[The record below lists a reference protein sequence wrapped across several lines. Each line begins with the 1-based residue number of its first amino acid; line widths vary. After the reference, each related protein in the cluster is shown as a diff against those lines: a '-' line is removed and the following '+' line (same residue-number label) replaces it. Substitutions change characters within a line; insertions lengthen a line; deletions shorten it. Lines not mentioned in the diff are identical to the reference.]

1 MYNFYGATM
10 TIKDSFY
17 LSTLHVK
24 VVFGRKKTASPVKIG
39 PQNGG
44 FSEI

>member
-1 MYNFYGATM
+1 M
-10 TIKDSFY
+10 TIKDSLY
-17 LSTLHVK
+17 LSIPMLNGFRSQK
-24 VVFGRKKTASPVKIG
+24 NCPLKIG